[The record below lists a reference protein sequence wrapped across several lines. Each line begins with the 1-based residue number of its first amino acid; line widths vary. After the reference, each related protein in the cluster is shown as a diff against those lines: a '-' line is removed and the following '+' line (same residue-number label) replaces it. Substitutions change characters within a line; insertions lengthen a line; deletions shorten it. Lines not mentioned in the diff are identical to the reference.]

1 MQAVVHMQTNRHY
14 ALRCGVC
21 RSALQHGPAAVAV
34 AVAVA
39 VVDEDKQKITVKRN
53 KSTQKQCGLKQYWF
67 TEGMSWQR
75 LYARWLL

>member
-34 AVAVA
+34 AV
-39 VVDEDKQKITVKRN
+39 VDEDKQKITVK
-53 KSTQKQCGLKQYWF
+53 KKQIHTKAMW
-67 TEGMSWQR
+67 
-75 LYARWLL
+75 A